1 MSEVIA
7 SVYNDIM
14 EGKIN
19 GPTIDD
25 FRPEAAILH
34 WLNKGKGTRH
44 VNGQSLKSEY
54 SYLHAIFVQ

>member
-14 EGKIN
+14 EVKIN

-44 VNGQSLKSEY
+44 VNGHS
-54 SYLHAIFVQ
+54 H